1 MTLKET
7 LLISAAVGFFLIWMG
22 ELFNGIPL
30 KASYI
35 WAMGS
40 IACLLYFQYSKNVRL
55 KQEADQVA
63 AKRPVGV
70 VEKKQISLKRKGR
83 KA

>member
-1 MTLKET
+1 MNLKET
-7 LLISAAVGFFLIWMG
+7 LLLSAAVGFFLIWMG

-40 IACLLYFQYSKNVRL
+40 IACLLYFQYAKNVRL
-55 KQEADQVA
+55 KQEEERVA
-63 AKRPVGV
+63 TKRSTGGI
-70 VEKKQISLKRKGR
+70 EKKQISLKRKGR